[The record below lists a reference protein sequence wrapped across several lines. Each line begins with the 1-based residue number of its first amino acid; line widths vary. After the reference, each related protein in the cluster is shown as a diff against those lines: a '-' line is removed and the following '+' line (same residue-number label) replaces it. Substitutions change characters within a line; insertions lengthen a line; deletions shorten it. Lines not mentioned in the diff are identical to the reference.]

1 MSGPL
6 RRMVIGAAAL
16 GIVLA
21 SSTSTAL
28 AHERVVLTSKNAT
41 PAQGPLI
48 SDGTIARAAYAAFTS
63 AGQQRGLRVKF
74 AAGQELRME
83 LLIADTP
90 AASRLSASMLPEL
103 IVIAP
108 DGSRRALAISER
120 TPFLEPYSGTSFLY
134 LARLRTKVQAGTYRV
149 LVSSRSSTPVTAVIG
164 IGYREVGG
172 H

>member
-1 MSGPL
+1 MKLPL
-6 RRMVIGAAAL
+6 HRMTIGAAAL
-16 GIVLA
+16 GLA
-21 SSTSTAL
+21 FTASTGSAL
-28 AHERVVLTSKNAT
+28 AHERVVLTSQNVT

-48 SDGTIARAAYAAFTS
+48 NDGTIARAAYAAFTG
-63 AGQQRGLRVKF
+63 AAQQRGLRVNF

-83 LLIADTP
+83 LLITDTP
-90 AASRLSASMLPEL
+90 TASRLPASRLPEL

-134 LARLRTKVQAGTYRV
+134 LARLRTKAQAGTYRV
-149 LVSSRSSTPVTAVIG
+149 LVTSRSSTPVTAVIG

>member
-1 MSGPL
+1 MRRPL
-6 RRMVIGAAAL
+6 RRMVIGTAAL
-16 GIVLA
+16 GLVLA

-28 AHERVVLTSKNAT
+28 AHERVVLTGQDAT

-90 AASRLSASMLPEL
+90 TASRLPASSLPEL

-108 DGSRRALAISER
+108 DGSRRTIAISER
-120 TPFLEPYSGTSFLY
+120 TPFFEPYSGTSFLY
-134 LARLRTKVQAGTYRV
+134 LARLRTKAQAGTYRV